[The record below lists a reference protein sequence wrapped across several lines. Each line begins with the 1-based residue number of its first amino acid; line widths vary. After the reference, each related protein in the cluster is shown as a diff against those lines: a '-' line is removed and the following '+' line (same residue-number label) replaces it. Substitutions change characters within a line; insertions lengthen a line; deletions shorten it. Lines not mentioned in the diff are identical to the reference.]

1 MQLMTTTMAS
11 ASSDIQ
17 AANDISANHS
27 MDNFPFSQYDDHN
40 RMIPVFL

>member
-11 ASSDIQ
+11 ASSDIH

-27 MDNFPFSQYDDHN
+27 MDQFPLLKI
-40 RMIPVFL
+40 R